1 MRECQ
6 ARVRF
11 VGSQHGIERTA
22 VHRAGFDVDLL
33 PIRGVLGQGL
43 PGLVRALAAI
53 PGSLARA
60 LAIVGR
66 FDADLV
72 VGVGGYAAFPA
83 LAAAVLR
90 RRPIVLLEQNA
101 QPGLVTRIFAG
112 FAHTICVSFPETLRT
127 LGDRAEL
134 TGNPIRWTAAARPEP
149 REAGVS
155 SKFRVLVFGG
165 SAGAHRLNEQVP
177 GALARLGE
185 GVSVVHQTGER
196 DRQPVERRYQAL
208 GVEAEVVAFI
218 DDMEAAYGACDVA
231 ICRAGATTLAELTAL
246 GVPSILVPYP
256 FAAADHQRENAQAV
270 VDAGAAWMILD
281 ADLDED
287 SLLAVLME
295 AHTDRAGLARRGRNA
310 QALGR
315 PGALGEVVG
324 VCLSAARGAGESS

>member
-1 MRECQ
+1 M
-6 ARVRF
+6 RF
-11 VGSQHGIERTA
+11 VGSRHGIERTA
-22 VHRAGFDVDLL
+22 VRRAGFEVDLL

-53 PGSLARA
+53 PASLARA
-60 LAIVGR
+60 WGIVGR
-66 FDADLV
+66 FDTDLV

-101 QPGLVTRIFAG
+101 QPGLVTRIFAR
-112 FAHTICVSFPETLRT
+112 FAHTICVSFPETLRA
-127 LGDRAEL
+127 LGERAEL
-134 TGNPIRWTAAARPEP
+134 TGNPIRWNAAARPEP
-149 REAGVS
+149 RESGES
-155 SKFRVLVFGG
+155 SAFRVLVFGG

-185 GVSVVHQTGER
+185 GVLVVHQTGER
-196 DRQPVERRYQAL
+196 DREAVARRYEEL
-208 GVEAEVVAFI
+208 GVRADVVAFI

-246 GVPSILVPYP
+246 GVPAILVPYP

-281 ADLDED
+281 ADLDEG
-287 SLLAVLME
+287 SLLAVLNQ
-295 AHTDRAGLARRGRNA
+295 AHTDRAGLARRGQKAR
-310 QALGR
+310 ALGR
-315 PGALGEVVG
+315 PGALADVVG
-324 VCLSAARGAGESS
+324 ICRSAARGEGERS